1 MKKYLPIVSVILIVP
16 SVSLAS
22 WWNPLDWFGSSSNYN
37 QPSVQQIVVPEG
49 QATTSQQQS
58 STTEPLPPTVS
69 ANDATD
75 TPPTQKASSSAN
87 DESKLKAQV
96 SSLTAQ
102 NSLLQSRLATTQ
114 NQLVSVQN
122 SYAMCQTSLTTAQ
135 NTIANTQNQVQQSAA
150 VSPTSTINPPSAV
163 ISLGSYTPHTDT
175 FSATNGQYLSLPIL
189 TFDIQPSSDQS
200 VSSVTANITSSGQGN
215 INTANLYSAGYGYT
229 NPIATAVVSNGVV
242 IFSNIRNIPSLSIQS
257 SPYNTVMIKVD
268 VSGLKDVG
276 SSESVSASVSNV
288 RLIDSKGQN
297 VDVTGTAQGNVMT
310 VTNDSISG
318 AYPFNLTKQEISTPG
333 TYAVSSGASSYNV
346 TVYPDGQCSQSR
358 GPCTEVGGGW
368 SCSRD
373 GCGG

>member
-1 MKKYLPIVSVILIVP
+1 
-16 SVSLAS
+16 
-22 WWNPLDWFGSSSNYN
+22 
-37 QPSVQQIVVPEG
+37 
-49 QATTSQQQS
+49 
-58 STTEPLPPTVS
+58 
-69 ANDATD
+69 
-75 TPPTQKASSSAN
+75 
-87 DESKLKAQV
+87 
-96 SSLTAQ
+96 
-102 NSLLQSRLATTQ
+102 
-114 NQLVSVQN
+114 
-122 SYAMCQTSLTTAQ
+122 
-135 NTIANTQNQVQQSAA
+135 
-150 VSPTSTINPPSAV
+150 
-163 ISLGSYTPHTDT
+163 
-175 FSATNGQYLSLPIL
+175 
-189 TFDIQPSSDQS
+189 
-200 VSSVTANITSSGQGN
+200 
-215 INTANLYSAGYGYT
+215 
-229 NPIATAVVSNGVV
+229 
-242 IFSNIRNIPSLSIQS
+242 
-257 SPYNTVMIKVD
+257 MIKVD